1 MVCGP
6 VLFRLFLERGCVLQY
21 LRPLLLAVLQEEVGV
36 EFNAV
41 FYLDLGRLSMLEPNL
56 VVLMAR
62 RSIADALLRH
72 CTYLVRRSTTFDK
85 QHFHFEFRSQNQL
98 KILRVRRESF
108 DSCLRD
114 FVMDVDI
121 DGLDHLG
128 CSLAPHYRAQLRM
141 HHPALFTLFA
151 ISQVQSLK

>member
-21 LRPLLLAVLQEEVGV
+21 LRPLLLAVVQEEAGI

-41 FYLDLGRLSMLEPNL
+41 FYLDLGRLSMLESDL

-72 CTYLVRRSTTFDK
+72 WT
-85 QHFHFEFRSQNQL
+85 
-98 KILRVRRESF
+98 
-108 DSCLRD
+108 
-114 FVMDVDI
+114 
-121 DGLDHLG
+121 
-128 CSLAPHYRAQLRM
+128 SLPRTEL
-141 HHPALFTLFA
+141 HH
-151 ISQVQSLK
+151 IR